1 MASKLY
7 EYILDPEGVMTPLKQ
22 EIYLWKQKP
31 VYDMGLYLPEL
42 EYGSVLPYPDA
53 EVEKKPLLSREEM
66 KELLES
72 DVLPVFIMSHA
83 GFPEKYDLYG
93 IFGEPHK
100 YSHVRGIN
108 DIQFTIPEDAIIVNL
123 DINHMSMVCNLY
135 IDSVIMKIYGT
146 HPDLLVGTN
155 SRHPLFDI
163 KRYDNEE
170 YRKLTMENR
179 DILQNIFNHTQYYF
193 EGDPFYNLNLAFGDD
208 IGSRFK
214 IEYFAKA
221 PHAKPDFNKYLNH
234 WGFYIPTEEYKYTR
248 IPCEELLYPYINID
262 FSKPSRTFEL
272 IHTGEIV
279 EHSYHDLKIHIVW
292 DEEVYEKIYTLI
304 SETEKPFMERVGNA
318 FEYEGEVDFE
328 TMCFDIL
335 EKGYG
340 KHIYHVSF
348 YKDGEKAYPST
359 IDEQDMDALIIFE
372 VFMYKLLSE
381 EDKAKVEL
389 REHSKLLLEFPLVF
403 EFYGPRV
410 LLDEAELSKIGVCS
424 LKNVVEYMTPRLKRG
439 DYGVPIKRK
448 IAYFLIS
455 CRDNYVP
462 PEIWGEQAE
471 AVALT
476 TTTDTTDR
484 V

>member
-1 MASKLY
+1 M
-7 EYILDPEGVMTPLKQ
+7 
-22 EIYLWKQKP
+22 
-31 VYDMGLYLPEL
+31 
-42 EYGSVLPYPDA
+42 
-53 EVEKKPLLSREEM
+53 
-66 KELLES
+66 
-72 DVLPVFIMSHA
+72 
-83 GFPEKYDLYG
+83 
-93 IFGEPHK
+93 
-100 YSHVRGIN
+100 
-108 DIQFTIPEDAIIVNL
+108 
-123 DINHMSMVCNLY
+123 
-135 IDSVIMKIYGT
+135 
-146 HPDLLVGTN
+146 
-155 SRHPLFDI
+155 
-163 KRYDNEE
+163 
-170 YRKLTMENR
+170 
-179 DILQNIFNHTQYYF
+179 
-193 EGDPFYNLNLAFGDD
+193 
-208 IGSRFK
+208 
-214 IEYFAKA
+214 
-221 PHAKPDFNKYLNH
+221 LNH

-471 AVALT
+471 AVASLQQQIQQIGYNNT
-476 TTTDTTDR
+476 LPYKHKQSTMTRKARR
-484 V
+484 VMFDMPQAGDEEKLLDMIKRHRTRKGGRNKKFK